1 MIKYFIMVEILSTG
15 KRKSLKVQ
23 SLSLKYTVIVIM
35 YNKIQMPLLKLN
47 LFPTP

>member
-15 KRKSLKVQ
+15 KRKSLKAQ
-23 SLSLKYTVIVIM
+23 SFSLKCAIIVIM
-35 YNKIQMPLLKLN
+35 YNNVQMPLLKLN